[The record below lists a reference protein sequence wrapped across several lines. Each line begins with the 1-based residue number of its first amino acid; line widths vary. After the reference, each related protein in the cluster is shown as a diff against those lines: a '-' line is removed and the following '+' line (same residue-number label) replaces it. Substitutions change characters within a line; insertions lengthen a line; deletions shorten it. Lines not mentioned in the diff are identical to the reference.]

1 MLPVKFINIRKNEVL
16 LLLVEKGQD
25 NMVAMQSSTS
35 GKFSSVTSGDGKRWL
50 RYVSDSLNNIKFPKP
65 QFLCGALSSD
75 MKVFPL

>member
-1 MLPVKFINIRKNEVL
+1 
-16 LLLVEKGQD
+16 
-25 NMVAMQSSTS
+25 MVAMQSSTS

-75 MKVFPL
+75 MKLFPL